1 MGSEGVY
8 PLRQWQFGA
17 LISAGLRVAY
27 ADISRWDV
35 RLYLDCRFVRLG
47 EEPLGP
53 TSSLPGA
60 SNLGRGELLL
70 L

>member
-1 MGSEGVY
+1 MGLEGVY

-35 RLYLDCRFVRLG
+35 RLCLDCRFVRLRKDL
-47 EEPLGP
+47 LGP
-53 TSSLPGA
+53 TSSG
-60 SNLGRGELLL
+60 GI
-70 L
+70 